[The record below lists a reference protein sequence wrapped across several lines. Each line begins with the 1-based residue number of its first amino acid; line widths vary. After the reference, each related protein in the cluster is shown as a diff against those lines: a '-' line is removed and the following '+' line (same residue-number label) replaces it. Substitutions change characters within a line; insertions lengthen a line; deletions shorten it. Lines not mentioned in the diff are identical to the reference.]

1 MEEKVS
7 IQTKRKQIQPAIEYC
22 LDQRI
27 TFSIN
32 PIGLSAEEFQIDL
45 IVNGIKQAIALG
57 MFVKEHKFEILGQS
71 ETTKTKSTSASVK
84 KTEVVENAEVV
95 NASSK
100 NEQQPVTTVLNF

>member
-27 TFSIN
+27 GFSIN

-45 IVNGIKQAIALG
+45 IINGIKQAIALG